1 MNKSFKVLHAP
12 TTVGGNPQ
20 GLSEALNILGAYSR
34 TLTLQ
39 QNYLNYQADYV
50 LWSESDGRL
59 KRELKRLFTLVY
71 IAFKYDVIHYNF
83 GTTIAATGCYR
94 PSSSG
99 IKSFFRLAYCLYL
112 DGLQLLELKLYK
124 ALGKSLFVTYQGD
137 DARQGDYSRTNFK
150 FSIAS
155 QVDSSYYNKESDEW
169 KRQSI
174 ARLSKY
180 CNVIYAVNPDLLYV
194 LPKGAKFIPYSH
206 ISLEEWTPQYTQLEV
221 RKLRIAHAPSHQKA
235 KGTEAILA
243 ALDKL
248 KADGFEFELVLV
260 EGLSNAE
267 AKNIYGIAD
276 VFVDQLFAGWYGG
289 LAVEAMAL
297 GKPVLVYIRSEDLK
311 FIPHE
316 MAADLP
322 FINVDP
328 ETIEEGLR
336 KVLTMPRHELL
347 DLAKKSREYVEKWH
361 NPMKIASELMH
372 DYEACQESTKG

>member
-1 MNKSFKVLHAP
+1 MSKSYKVLHAP

-20 GLSEALNILGAYSR
+20 GLSEALNILGVYSR

-50 LWSESDGRL
+50 LWSQRDGRL
-59 KRELKRLFTLVY
+59 KRELKRLITLFYVG
-71 IAFKYDVIHYNF
+71 FKYDVIHYNF
-83 GTTIAATGCYR
+83 GTTIAATGCFIS
-94 PSSSG
+94 SSSG
-99 IKSFFRLAYCLYL
+99 IKSFLRLAYYIYL
-112 DGLQLLELKLYK
+112 DGLQLLELKAYK

-137 DARQGDYSRTNFK
+137 DARQGDYSLTNFK

-174 ARLSKY
+174 ARFSKY
-180 CNVIYAVNPDLLYV
+180 CNVIYAVNPDLLNV

-206 ISLEEWTPQYTQLEV
+206 ISLEKWTPQYTQLEV

-235 KGTEAILA
+235 KGTDAILA
-243 ALDKL
+243 ALEKL
-248 KADGFEFELVLV
+248 KTDGYEFELVLV

-311 FIPHE
+311 FIPNE

-336 KVLTMPRHELL
+336 QVLTMPRHDLL
-347 DLAKKSREYVEKWH
+347 ALAKKSREYVEKWH
-361 NPMKIASELMH
+361 NPMKIASKLMD
-372 DYEACQESTKG
+372 DYDSFQESTKR